1 MVKALKFFNMEML
14 CFWKMKLSRRE
25 LSLKILLIV
34 ATPIREYGVTQV
46 ATHEGNETIPIVE
59 VPLRRSQREKR
70 HAISRDYEV
79 YLNECD
85 YDIGLENDPTSYDQ
99 AIKVKI
105 QLHGLM
111 LSKKS

>member
-1 MVKALKFFNMEML
+1 M
-14 CFWKMKLSRRE
+14 
-25 LSLKILLIV
+25 
-34 ATPIREYGVTQV
+34 

-79 YLNECD
+79 YLNECE
-85 YDIGLENDPTSYDQ
+85 ENDPTSYDQ